1 MREES
6 KGGYIFLAILLL
18 IVLLINFLLMAAVNF
33 SFVIIEII
41 AIIGEYF
48 TIKKLKKIKGANEKT
63 KKQEDNLLNLGY
75 TRVARG
81 LFLDEKNRKINILGK
96 DYDFSQIVDCE
107 LVEIS
112 NAIGSTYARTNG
124 KIKNNGKVKT
134 ATNSLTAETTFC
146 NEMYINIT
154 IDDLNN
160 PCIKFDVRDNGV
172 LAHGSKKYRE
182 NKEEADRI
190 IATLKLIKSK

>member
-41 AIIGEYF
+41 AGIGEYF
-48 TIKKLKKIKGANEKT
+48 TIKKIKKIGKSKMETESQEKNL
-63 KKQEDNLLNLGY
+63 QELGY
-75 TRVARG
+75 SKIARG
-81 LFLDEKNRKINILGK
+81 LFLNEAKRKINILGK

-107 LVEIS
+107 LIES
-112 NAIGSTYARTNG
+112 NSTIDNTYARTNG
-124 KIKNNGKVKT
+124 KIKDNGKIKT
-134 ATNSLTAETTFC
+134 TTNSVTAETTFC

-160 PCIKFDVRDNGV
+160 PCIKLDVRNNGIITV
-172 LAHGSKKYRE
+172 GSKKYKE
-182 NKEEADRI
+182 NKEQADRI
-190 IATLKLIKSK
+190 ISTLKLIKSK